1 MTRRFSHQLLLFSIV
16 RLDHDFM
23 SELLEIAHSHD
34 HTSHPVL
41 LHDFAAHGKVIR
53 QFCQHSHPVAAHRL
67 RSLVKCH
74 NPHHPFERFHSHHV
88 CLAGILPLRP
98 RELGKI
104 HQRETQHVR
113 PVGIFLYQVDEPAP
127 TILVRSACEAHRL
140 NGRVRHLVLV
150 EHINSR
156 AKIPGFVV
164 VVFRRDEHLACGPCS
179 CLGPLDLIHWPRRG
193 RQFVDSL
200 VHLLA
205 LARSPAVG
213 PFVQRASV

>member
-1 MTRRFSHQLLLFSIV
+1 MSGRTQVDETDRGSTQDFRRL
-16 RLDHDFM
+16 
-23 SELLEIAHSHD
+23 
-34 HTSHPVL
+34 T
-41 LHDFAAHGKVIR
+41 
-53 QFCQHSHPVAAHRL
+53 HRL
-67 RSLVKCH
+67 GSLVKCH
-74 NPHHPFERFHSHHV
+74 NPYHPFERFHSHHV

-113 PVGIFLYQVDEPAP
+113 PEGKWGPVGDERWWLEAAPSADLGGRDSVSPHTAHHITIYDTHRVSVRCVMPWIPVGIFLYQVDEPAP

-164 VVFRRDEHLACGPCS
+164 VVFRRDEHLWVWGW
-179 CLGPLDLIHWPRRG
+179 D
-193 RQFVDSL
+193 FD
-200 VHLLA
+200 
-205 LARSPAVG
+205 
-213 PFVQRASV
+213 